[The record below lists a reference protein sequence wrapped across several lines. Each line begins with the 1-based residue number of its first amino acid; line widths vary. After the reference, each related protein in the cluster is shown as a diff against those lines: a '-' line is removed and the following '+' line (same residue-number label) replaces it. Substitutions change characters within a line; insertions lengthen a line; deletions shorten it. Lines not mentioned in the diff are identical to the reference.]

1 LLRLLTSPL
10 FNEPIGSTLEFKMKP
25 IFKLALPRTI
35 AYSHIDMT
43 IGRHATPGARLA
55 VEIECFG
62 PTETAPARIV
72 FGPLHKLRESL
83 QRDHNINRATLVAL
97 LLKAGCPLAVV
108 NEVSN
113 DLQDVPSPSQFQ
125 LVA

>member
-1 LLRLLTSPL
+1 
-10 FNEPIGSTLEFKMKP
+10 MKP

-35 AYSHIDMT
+35 AYAHIDMT
-43 IGRHATPGARLA
+43 IRRHAAPGARLS

-62 PTETAPARIV
+62 TGESAPARIV

-83 QRDHNINRATLVAL
+83 QRDHNVNRATLVAL

-108 NEVSN
+108 NEVSI
-113 DLQDVPSPSQFQ
+113 DLQDVPSANQFQ